1 MANWVEFTRDD
12 TEIEYLRKLK
22 EGISNILDNESTTA
36 KQKLL
41 SLRAAV
47 SVLTL
52 RIMDLERE
60 AE

>member
-1 MANWVEFTRDD
+1 MTNWVEFTRDD

-22 EGISNILDNESTTA
+22 EAISNILDSESATS

-52 RIMDLERE
+52 RIMDLEKE
-60 AE
+60 VE

>member
-1 MANWVEFTRDD
+1 MANWVKFTRDD
-12 TEIEYLRKLK
+12 TELEYLRKLK
-22 EGISNILDNESTTA
+22 EAIENTLDDESTTS

-52 RIMDLERE
+52 RIMDLEKE
-60 AE
+60 SE

>member
-12 TEIEYLRKLK
+12 AEIEYLRKLK
-22 EGISNILDNESTTA
+22 EAISNILDNESTTA

-41 SLRAAV
+41 SLRDAV

-52 RIMDLERE
+52 RIMDLEKE
-60 AE
+60 VK

>member
-1 MANWVEFTRDD
+1 MANWVEFTKND

-22 EGISNILDNESTTA
+22 EAIENILDNEGTTS

-41 SLRAAV
+41 SLRDAV
-47 SVLTL
+47 SILTL

-60 AE
+60 VE

>member
-12 TEIEYLRKLK
+12 TEIEYLKKLK
-22 EGISNILDNESTTA
+22 EAIENTLDDESTTA

>member
-1 MANWVEFTRDD
+1 VANWVKFTRDD
-12 TEIEYLRKLK
+12 TELEYLRKLK
-22 EGISNILDNESTTA
+22 EAIEITLDDESTTS

-52 RIMDLERE
+52 RIMDLEE
-60 AE
+60 DIK

>member
-1 MANWVEFTRDD
+1 MANWIEFTRDD

-22 EGISNILDNESTTA
+22 EAISNILDNESTTA

-60 AE
+60 VK

>member
-1 MANWVEFTRDD
+1 MANWVKFNRGD

-22 EGISNILDNESTTA
+22 EAIENTLDDENTTT

-60 AE
+60 SV

>member
-1 MANWVEFTRDD
+1 MANWFKFTRDD
-12 TEIEYLRKLK
+12 TELEYLRKLK
-22 EGISNILDNESTTA
+22 EAIENTLDDESTTS

-60 AE
+60 SV

>member
-22 EGISNILDNESTTA
+22 EAISNILDNESTTT

-41 SLRAAV
+41 SLRVAV

>member
-22 EGISNILDNESTTA
+22 EAISNILDNESTTT

-60 AE
+60 AK